1 MANRFV
7 AATMVLIVSMIS
19 HPALAQ
25 NGQGTPRIPFPPLRG
40 DQVVAFH
47 RLRLLSAYHEI
58 SLLSFYEHASELSG
72 LERLEPFCK
81 SLTTVRLHRGSALGR
96 AVTQSRSGLPFQVL
110 YYNSHEF
117 RDRLRGLVRE
127 RHGWPRESGAGPCTG
142 TGPFRERPRAL
153 LAGEPRRLEDARL
166 SLPPLQPRGRGQLDP

>member
-1 MANRFV
+1 MTALSSPSSAEIA
-7 AATMVLIVSMIS
+7 AATEPVVEIRNLVKSY
-19 HPALAQ
+19 
-25 NGQGTPRIPFPPLRG
+25 RRG

-96 AVTQSRSGLPFQVL
+96 AVIQSRSGLPFQVL
-110 YYNSHEF
+110 YYNSREF
-117 RDRLRGLVRE
+117 RDRLEGLVAKEAGGLAACIHVDFEQR
-127 RHGWPRESGAGPCTG
+127 RRARCTFCDACHG
-142 TGPFRERPRAL
+142 
-153 LAGEPRRLEDARL
+153 
-166 SLPPLQPRGRGQLDP
+166 QRGRVGE